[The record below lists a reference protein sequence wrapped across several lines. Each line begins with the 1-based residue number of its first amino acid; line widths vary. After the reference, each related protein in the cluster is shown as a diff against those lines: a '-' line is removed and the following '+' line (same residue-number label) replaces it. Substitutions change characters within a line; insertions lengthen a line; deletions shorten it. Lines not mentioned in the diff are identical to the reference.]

1 MKYLSK
7 VVAAILV
14 VGLVGCTL
22 YPKYTR
28 PQIVTPASWRFFTE
42 EGLASANLGWWQLLG
57 DPILN
62 GYIEE
67 ALAKNPDIR
76 TAMYRVDE
84 YVARLGIVKSELYPQ
99 LSGQAEGGRGKIST
113 TLQPVTPGIA
123 SISDAY
129 LLLLNASFE
138 LDIWGKIRSAAA
150 DAKAKLLAQIQ
161 NRRTVILTLVSAVAS
176 SYINL
181 RRLDQQLYIA
191 RETYALRKEAYYL
204 ASIRYD
210 LGLTSRLQ
218 VDQAQSEVESVQV
231 QVERFELEVR
241 LTEDLLAILLGR
253 PPCDL
258 QRGKAL
264 TELAMPAKV
273 PVFSPADLLNQRPDI
288 LSTEQMLIAANAN
301 IGVARARFFP
311 DISLV
316 ALVGTESSVFS
327 MLFDKPSSVWQYG
340 ANLLQEIFTGGRLTS
355 GLKLA
360 KAEKMQMLY
369 EYESTILKAFK
380 EVNDA
385 LISHQ
390 KTLEIALV
398 QKERVMTTSDYL
410 HLSTLR
416 YNEGQIDYLTFMDAE
431 RQLFNAQI
439 EALAAI
445 GDSFDAL
452 ISIYKSLG
460 GGWAVQVDQE
470 ALKDAGR

>member
-1 MKYLSK
+1 
-7 VVAAILV
+7 
-14 VGLVGCTL
+14 
-22 YPKYTR
+22 
-28 PQIVTPASWRFFTE
+28 
-42 EGLASANLGWWQLLG
+42 
-57 DPILN
+57 
-62 GYIEE
+62 
-67 ALAKNPDIR
+67 
-76 TAMYRVDE
+76 
-84 YVARLGIVKSELYPQ
+84 
-99 LSGQAEGGRGKIST
+99 
-113 TLQPVTPGIA
+113 
-123 SISDAY
+123 
-129 LLLLNASFE
+129 
-138 LDIWGKIRSAAA
+138 
-150 DAKAKLLAQIQ
+150 
-161 NRRTVILTLVSAVAS
+161 
-176 SYINL
+176 
-181 RRLDQQLYIA
+181 
-191 RETYALRKEAYYL
+191 
-204 ASIRYD
+204 
-210 LGLTSRLQ
+210 
-218 VDQAQSEVESVQV
+218 
-231 QVERFELEVR
+231 
-241 LTEDLLAILLGR
+241 
-253 PPCDL
+253 
-258 QRGKAL
+258 
-264 TELAMPAKV
+264 
-273 PVFSPADLLNQRPDI
+273 
-288 LSTEQMLIAANAN
+288 MLIAANAN

-311 DISLV
+311 DISLA

-431 RQLFNAQI
+431 RQLFNAEI

-470 ALKDAGR
+470 ALQDAGR